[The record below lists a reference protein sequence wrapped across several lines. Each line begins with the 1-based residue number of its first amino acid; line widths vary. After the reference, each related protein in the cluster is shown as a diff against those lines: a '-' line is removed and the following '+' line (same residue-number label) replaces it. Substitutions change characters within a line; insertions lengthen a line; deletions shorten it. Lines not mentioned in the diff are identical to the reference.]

1 MNTAIKDLDEVRAL
15 VQLYIEGSNGD
26 SAKLRRAFHPEA
38 RMAGHLG
45 DHHDD
50 NGPIV
55 EFIEWI
61 DENPGL
67 AGPNFQA
74 VIRTIDLTADA
85 GVVVLVESDWWG
97 CDFVDYLSVARSD
110 GGSGS
115 DIWESNS
122 CVPAREEV
130 MMRLA
135 TSSSSKIAGSPTE

>member
-1 MNTAIKDLDEVRAL
+1 MSTAIEDLDEVRAL

-26 SAKLRRAFHPEA
+26 TAKLRQALHPEA

-45 DHHDD
+45 DHDDD
-50 NGPIV
+50 NGPIA

-85 GVVVLVESDWWG
+85 GVIVLVESDWWG
-97 CDFVDYLSVARSD
+97 CDFVDYFSAARSNGVWQITNKTYAHT
-110 GGSGS
+110 GG
-115 DIWESNS
+115 
-122 CVPAREEV
+122 VPPV
-130 MMRLA
+130 H
-135 TSSSSKIAGSPTE
+135 